1 MLKMSREL
9 LAFFMFLL
17 LTPLAFSANIYG
29 YVEKVL
35 VNPGQF
41 IAKAKLD
48 TGAVSASLSAV
59 NIKEF
64 KKDKQPWIR
73 FEIPD
78 EPKNIMVE
86 RPLKGYV
93 KIKTRRGERKKG
105 FLGRWFRRPVV
116 SMFITIGNKT
126 KEIEVN
132 LANRKRFNYPILLG
146 REALIAFGIIVDPSQ
161 AFVSKL
167 KR

>member
-126 KEIEVN
+126 KEIE
-132 LANRKRFNYPILLG
+132 YPLFVFPLFVKMQYNITSPCWEKHRCKLDTA
-146 REALIAFGIIVDPSQ
+146 RSSQ
-161 AFVSKL
+161 IC
-167 KR
+167 